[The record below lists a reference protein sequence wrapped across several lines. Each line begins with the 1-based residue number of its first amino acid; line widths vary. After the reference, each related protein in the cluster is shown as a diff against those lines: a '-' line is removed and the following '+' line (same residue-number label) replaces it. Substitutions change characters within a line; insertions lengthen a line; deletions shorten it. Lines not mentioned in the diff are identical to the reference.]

1 MSLPKDIAR
10 HRLFW
15 TWHRRVGIVAAL
27 LVLVLS
33 LTGLALNHTDRL
45 GLDDRYVSWGWLLD
59 WYGIEA
65 PVDAVSFPAGDVRV
79 TLLGD
84 RLYLDRQI
92 LPGHFST
99 LPGAIAADGLLA
111 VAADNSVLIFN
122 MDGQIVDR
130 LGAES
135 GVPGIIDAVGADE
148 SGRILLRS
156 GQALYGAGV
165 DTLAWDELVVGE
177 GTIRWAASEPV
188 DASLL
193 GDLRRDFRG
202 RIMPVERVLLDIH
215 SGRIAGTPGTLL
227 MDAAAVLLLVLA
239 LTGSWLWLMRRG

>member
-1 MSLPKDIAR
+1 MSLPKDIVR

-15 TWHRRVGIVAAL
+15 TWHRRVGIVVAL

-59 WYGIEA
+59 WYGIESPA
-65 PVDAVSFPAGDVRV
+65 EAVSFPAGDARV

-84 RLYLDRQI
+84 RLYLDRRI
-92 LPGHFST
+92 LPGHFNT
-99 LPGAIAADGLLA
+99 LSGATAADGFLA
-111 VAADNSVLIFN
+111 VAADNGVLIITG
-122 MDGQIVDR
+122 DGQIVDR

-135 GVPGIIDAVGADE
+135 GVPGTIDAVGADE

-156 GQALYGAGV
+156 GQALYGADV
-165 DTLAWDELVVGE
+165 NTLAWVEVTAGE
-177 GTIRWAASEPV
+177 GTIRWAESEPV
-188 DASLL
+188 DALL
-193 GDLRRDFRG
+193 LSDLRRDFRA
-202 RIMPVERVLLDIH
+202 RIMPVERVLLDAH
-215 SGRIAGTPGTLL
+215 SGRIAGTAGTLL